1 MYWRLA
7 VKLKLKKLV
16 AIFKKNIMK
25 KILVLGAGLS
35 SSYLIKYLLQNAS
48 KEKWEII
55 VADTQLSLAKD
66 KIGKSK
72 FGSAITLDVTEET
85 ERKNWIEKADLVV
98 SLLPPNLHLLVA
110 KDCLHF
116 KKNLVTASYLSNE
129 MKDMHANFCPANG

>member
-48 KEKWEII
+48 KEKWEVI
-55 VADTQLSLAKD
+55 VADTQLRLAQD

-72 FGSAITLDVTEET
+72 FVQPL
-85 ERKNWIEKADLVV
+85 R
-98 SLLPPNLHLLVA
+98 
-110 KDCLHF
+110 
-116 KKNLVTASYLSNE
+116 
-129 MKDMHANFCPANG
+129 